1 MPQHCVWA
9 ALRLSVASEGK
20 ARKAA
25 ISLRIFGK
33 SQCEIVVDIFIP
45 LIKNIVLPYVKNNVT
60 RMGNRKK
67 KIHLQTGLTCHG
79 QMWRFKRCVFRRD
92 SDSTR
97 RFSPTLVKPAY
108 LWISSQLSALC
119 DKAPWYSLALPFFL
133 LIVKQT
139 PLFLTKEKKHMVKL
153 T

>member
-1 MPQHCVWA
+1 MPQNPIRA
-9 ALRLSVASEGK
+9 ALRLSAASEGK

-67 KIHLQTGLTCHG
+67 KSIC
-79 QMWRFKRCVFRRD
+79 
-92 SDSTR
+92 
-97 RFSPTLVKPAY
+97 
-108 LWISSQLSALC
+108 
-119 DKAPWYSLALPFFL
+119 
-133 LIVKQT
+133 KQD
-139 PLFLTKEKKHMVKL
+139 
-153 T
+153 

>member
-1 MPQHCVWA
+1 M
-9 ALRLSVASEGK
+9 ASEGN

-67 KIHLQTGLTCHG
+67 NPSANRINLP
-79 QMWRFKRCVFRRD
+79 W
-92 SDSTR
+92 SD
-97 RFSPTLVKPAY
+97 VK
-108 LWISSQLSALC
+108 
-119 DKAPWYSLALPFFL
+119 
-133 LIVKQT
+133 V
-139 PLFLTKEKKHMVKL
+139 
-153 T
+153 